1 MLKTRKKWISILLTL
16 AMLVGLMVP
25 FAGTAG
31 AVGTVYT
38 ALEVPTVEDD
48 TTTSLGKFQVEIDPA
63 YITTT
68 TTPDLQQYMA
78 WVELPSDFEIK
89 GLTVAG
95 TQATSITS
103 TTTVTGYAYNG
114 SNPGAVVT
122 ASDFTADGNGFK
134 LSVGYDNNVVT
145 SANAFNGQ
153 KMRFV
158 ISFDSVKVPAGY
170 SGDIPVTISYIKGQ
184 LVNGKVVVAQV
195 GAGALKVSAV
205 KTESFSD
212 AGGNVKIRVEETVAG
227 KMNATDQ
234 LKLELPDGFEW
245 GNVSTTTINDS
256 TETGAKI
263 LWGDIAANNTA
274 NIIITS
280 DGDTLKIK
288 LAYADTNNDKNN
300 DYESTQK
307 SAFEFW
313 APIKVTDP
321 DDAKV
326 GDIVAKVKG
335 DYDVSPTE
343 LVVGTYGDYEAT
355 IEAEDSNVTATAG
368 MNDQDISD
376 IKIKEV
382 LSGSLIPGRTIT
394 LTLPENA
401 RWVKID
407 DQYVNPDDNKSE
419 LKINDI
425 IDSDQNLNLVF
436 SGLQGTDD
444 RTAKFTITGQATSG
458 DNEAELTIENCTVA
472 LKAGVTG
479 DLKVTVG
486 GSQGLTGEITV
497 AKVVAPITVTADKT
511 NVQIGKAAQAAG
523 KIVIT
528 ESEAGAIDSD
538 GALTV
543 TLPKDIEFN
552 GTPDV
557 KVTKGDLEV
566 TDVNVVDSASG
577 RNDVLEIKFKDDSN
591 EASTIEISNIKYD
604 INRVLGEG
612 DVVVKIGGSAVV
624 ETNYQ
629 GYWDTNNGGTDKWD
643 TEDPFFKS
651 NDYAAKVVNA
661 VCVTPA
667 PGGAKYSASF
677 VIGSTAYTV
686 NGVQYTMDVAAYT
699 KDGRTYL
706 PVRYVA
712 YALGIAPENILW
724 DGKTATF
731 IGEGRV
737 VQLTPGSS
745 ILTINGAPVN
755 MDVTTDLVNG
765 RVMVPFRWVAQA
777 FGAQVNYDEATQ
789 TVSIN

>member
-48 TTTSLGKFQVEIDPA
+48 STTSLGSFQVEIDPVNIKDINDA
-63 YITTT
+63 S
-68 TTPDLQQYMA
+68 QHMA
-78 WVELPSDFEIK
+78 WVELPADFEIHDI
-89 GLTVAG
+89 TVGGTVYNGVGAG
-95 TQATSITS
+95 SV
-103 TTTVTGYAYNG
+103 VTGNAYDSTN
-114 SNPGAVVT
+114 SPVAVVT
-122 ASDFTADGNGFK
+122 ASDFTTGGNGFK
-134 LSVGYDNNVVT
+134 LSLGDNSTFGNV
-145 SANAFNGQ
+145 NG
-153 KMRFV
+153 KIRFT

-184 LVNGKVVVAQV
+184 LVSGKVVVAQV

-205 KTESFSD
+205 KTNSFSD
-212 AGGNVKIRVEETVAG
+212 AGGKVKIRVEETVKG

-245 GNVSTTTINDS
+245 GQVSTATIDDS

-263 LWGDIAANNTA
+263 LWGDLANTVPA
-274 NIIITS
+274 NIYFTP

-288 LAYADTNNDKNN
+288 LAYLEAVDANGNKYN

-321 DDAKV
+321 DEAKA

-335 DYDVSPTE
+335 DYDVSPSE

-355 IEAEDSNVTATAG
+355 IEATDANVTATAG

-382 LSGSLIPGRTIT
+382 LSGSLIDGRTIT

-407 DQYVNPDDNKSE
+407 DQYVNPDSSKSQLQPNTE
-419 LKINDI
+419 
-425 IDSDQNLNLVF
+425 IDSDQGLKLVF
-436 SGLQGTDD
+436 AGLQGTND
-444 RTAKFTITGQATSG
+444 RTAKFTITGTPTSG
-458 DNEAELTIENCTVA
+458 DNEAELTIENMSVA

-497 AKVVAPITVTADKT
+497 AKVVAPITVTAEKT
-511 NVQIGKAAQAAG
+511 NVQIGKAAQEAG

-538 GALTV
+538 GVLTV

-557 KVTKGDLEV
+557 KVTSGDLEV

-577 RNDVLEIKFKDDSN
+577 RNDVLEIEFKDDSN

-612 DVVVKIGGSAVV
+612 DVEVKIGGSAVV
-624 ETNYQ
+624 ETATQ
-629 GYWDTNNGGTDKWD
+629 GYWDTSLNPDDFNTS
-643 TEDPFFKS
+643 DPFFKS

-667 PGGAKYSASF
+667 PVGAKYSASF
-677 VIGSTAYTV
+677 VIGSTTYTV
-686 NGVQYTMDVAAYT
+686 NGVENTMDVAAYT

-712 YALGIAPENILW
+712 YALGITPENILW
-724 DGKTATF
+724 DGKNATF
-731 IGEGRV
+731 IGDGRV
-737 VQLTPGSS
+737 VQLTPGSA
-745 ILTINGAPVN
+745 ILTINGVPVT